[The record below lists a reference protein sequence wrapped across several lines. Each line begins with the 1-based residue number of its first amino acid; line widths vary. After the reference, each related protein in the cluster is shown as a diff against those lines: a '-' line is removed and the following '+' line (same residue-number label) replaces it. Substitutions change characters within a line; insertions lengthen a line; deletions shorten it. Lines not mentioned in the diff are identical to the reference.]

1 MLVHGTAS
9 GSVLAA
15 MWHSR
20 IPTFLVDWVLPR
32 VYTDGTGSAWGA
44 TYWNHRTT
52 QMDSTLIEIQAKV
65 EWIRVSLFHGFRNAP
80 TVLIEVNGDREGKP
94 CDKPR
99 WKIRL
104 ELTDGVTLNDL
115 FDAIEDLRVS
125 DAQRRIGHTMMQA
138 EARSSHDENLKTEA
152 ERNEFESFLDGKAVQ
167 P

>member
-1 MLVHGTAS
+1 
-9 GSVLAA
+9 
-15 MWHSR
+15 
-20 IPTFLVDWVLPR
+20 
-32 VYTDGTGSAWGA
+32 
-44 TYWNHRTT
+44 
-52 QMDSTLIEIQAKV
+52 MDSTLIEIQAKV

-115 FDAIEDLRVS
+115 FDAIDDLRVS
-125 DAQRRIGHTMMQA
+125 DAKRCIGHTMMQA